1 MSRQHRKPRYEGDIR
16 VVDLS
21 TYTAP
26 KITESKQKEWV
37 AYGEDNDYYQYLIDQ
52 YQGSPTNNAIINGIT
67 EMIYGKGLS
76 ATNSDKKPM
85 EYAEAITLFK
95 KEDLKKICS
104 DFYLLGQA
112 TLQVY
117 YNVDR
122 SKIVKVEHFPVQTLR
137 AEKANKN
144 GEIKGY
150 YYFHDWSKYTNRD
163 KPKRIPAFG
172 SGNNAIEILCIK
184 PYRAGYF
191 YYTPVT
197 YQGALPYCE
206 LEGEVANYH
215 INNIQNGMA
224 PSMLMNFNNGTPDE
238 EARELIERRIYEK
251 FSGSSNAGKFILAFN
266 DNADTAATID
276 PVQLSDAHNQYQFL
290 SDESTNKILVG
301 HRLSSPLLLGIRT
314 QNNGLGSNADELKQ
328 ASILFDNMVIRVQQE
343 YILDALDSI
352 LVFNNISL
360 NLYFKTLQPLE
371 FTDLEG
377 NIVDDETRE
386 EETGV
391 DMDEKSELSDQKFE
405 LAEELIALG
414 EDEDLEN
421 WELIESAPVDYDK
434 DDELNEKLELAST
447 GTARSDAKSKQD
459 GENKKGWKYKVRYQY
474 APLKADGNSR
484 DFCSKMVSARKIY
497 RKEDI
502 LAMAT
507 KEVNAGW
514 GPNGANNY
522 DIWLYKGG
530 GSCRHYWERKVYMS
544 KTVTPDVKN
553 PRSRSSVNKAKK
565 EGFSPEINDP
575 KVAKR
580 PRDMKNRGFLK
591 PKDFTTP
598 K

>member
-1 MSRQHRKPRYEGDIR
+1 MSNIR
-16 VVDLS
+16 VVNLN

-26 KITESKQKEWV
+26 KITEQKNKDFV
-37 AYGEDNDYYQYLIDQ
+37 SYGEDNNYYQYLIDQ

-85 EYAEAITLFK
+85 EYAEAVTLFN

-137 AEKANKN
+137 AEKADKK
-144 GEIKGY
+144 GDIKGY

-163 KPKRIPAFG
+163 KLTRIPAFG

-206 LEGEVANYH
+206 LEAEVANYH

-224 PSMLMNFNNGTPDE
+224 PSMLLNFNNGTPDE
-238 EARELIERRIYEK
+238 ESRELIERRIYEK

-266 DNADTAATID
+266 DNQESAATID

-290 SDESTNKILVG
+290 SDEATNKILVG

-343 YILDALDSI
+343 YILDALDTI
-352 LVFNNISL
+352 LAFNNVSL

-371 FTDLEG
+371 FTDLGG
-377 NIVDDETRE
+377 NLVDDETRE

-391 DMDEKSELSDQKFE
+391 ELEDKAELSSDKTDLQE
-405 LAEELIALG
+405 LLDLG
-414 EDEDLEN
+414 EDEDLDN
-421 WELIESAPVDYDK
+421 WELIESAPVDYDN
-434 DDELNEKLELAST
+434 DEELNQKLELAST
-447 GTARSDAKSKQD
+447 GSAKSNAKSKQD
-459 GENKKGWKYKVRYQY
+459 GENKKGFKYKVRYQY
-474 APLKADGNSR
+474 APLKADGSSR
-484 DFCSKMVSARKIY
+484 DFCNKMVAAKKVY

-502 LAMAT
+502 MT
-507 KEVNAGW
+507 MSSKSVNPGW
-514 GPNGANNY
+514 GPDGANTY

-530 GSCRHYWERKVYMS
+530 GSCRHYWERRVYMA
-544 KTVTPDVKN
+544 KTVTPDAKN
-553 PRSRSSVNKAKK
+553 PRSEISVNEAKK
-565 EGFSPEINDP
+565 QGFKPETNDA

-580 PRDMKNRGFLK
+580 PRDMKNRGFK
-591 PKDFTTP
+591 KKKDFTTP
-598 K
+598 KGKAF

>member
-1 MSRQHRKPRYEGDIR
+1 MSNIR
-16 VVDLS
+16 VVNLS

-26 KITESKQKEWV
+26 KITEQKNKDFV
-37 AYGEDNDYYQYLIDQ
+37 SYGEDNNYYQYLIDQ

-85 EYAEAITLFK
+85 EYAEAVTLFSK
-95 KEDLKKICS
+95 DEIKKICS

-112 TLQVY
+112 TLQIY

-137 AEKANKN
+137 AEKADKK
-144 GEIKGY
+144 GDIKGY

-163 KPKRIPAFG
+163 KLTRIPAFG

-206 LEGEVANYH
+206 LESEVANYH

-224 PSMLMNFNNGTPDE
+224 PSMLINFNNGTPDE
-238 EARELIERRIYEK
+238 ESRELIERRIYDK

-266 DNADTAATID
+266 DNQESAATID

-343 YILDALDSI
+343 YILDALDKI
-352 LVFNNISL
+352 LAFNNISL

-391 DMDEKSELSDQKFE
+391 DLENKKELSSDKTALQ
-405 LAEELIALG
+405 ELIDLG
-414 EDEDLEN
+414 EEEDLDN
-421 WELIESAPVDYDK
+421 WELIESAPVDYDN
-434 DDELNEKLELAST
+434 DDKLNEKLELAST
-447 GTARSDAKSKQD
+447 GSARPNAKSEQD
-459 GENKKGWKYKVRYQY
+459 GKNKQGFKYKVRYQY

-484 DFCSKMVSARKIY
+484 DFCSNMVSAKKIY

-502 LAMAT
+502 LQMSSKA
-507 KEVNAGW
+507 VNPGW
-514 GPNGANNY
+514 GEGGANTY

-530 GSCRHYWERKVYMS
+530 GSCRHYWERRVYMA
-544 KTVTPDVKN
+544 KTVTPDAKN
-553 PRSRSSVNKAKK
+553 PRSEISVNKAKK
-565 EGFSPEINDP
+565 QGFVPETNNK
-575 KVAKR
+575 KVAER
-580 PRDMKNRGFLK
+580 PRDMKNRGFK
-591 PKDFTTP
+591 KKKDFTTP
-598 K
+598 KGKAF

>member
-1 MSRQHRKPRYEGDIR
+1 MSKIR
-16 VVDLS
+16 VVNLN

-26 KITESKQKEWV
+26 KITENKRDKFV
-37 AYGEDNDYYQYLIDQ
+37 AYGEDNNYYQFLIDQ

-67 EMIYGKGLS
+67 EMIYGKGLA
-76 ATNSDKKPM
+76 ATNSNKKPLA
-85 EYAEAITLFK
+85 YAEAITLFK
-95 KEDLKKICS
+95 KDELKKICS

-137 AEKANKN
+137 AEKADKN
-144 GEIKGY
+144 GEIKGF
-150 YYFHDWSKYTNRD
+150 YYFHDWSKYTPRD
-163 KPKRIPAFG
+163 EAKRIPAFG

-206 LEGEVANYH
+206 LEAEVANYH
-215 INNIQNGMA
+215 INNIQTGLS
-224 PSMLMNFNNGTPDE
+224 PTMLLNFNNGTPDE
-238 EARELIERRIYEK
+238 EARELIERRIYDK
-251 FSGSSNAGKFILAFN
+251 FSGTSNAGKFILAFN
-266 DNADTAATID
+266 DNSESAATVD

-314 QNNGLGSNADELKQ
+314 GNNGLGSNADELKQ

-352 LVFNNISL
+352 LAFNNISL

-391 DMDEKSELSDQKFE
+391 ETDRNELSEVTALGEF
-405 LAEELIALG
+405 IALG
-414 EDEDLEN
+414 EEEDLEE
-421 WELIESAPVDYDK
+421 WELVESAPVDYDI
-434 DDELNEKLELAST
+434 DDDLNEKLELAST
-447 GTARSDAKSKQD
+447 GSARPMAKSDQD

-474 APLKADGNSR
+474 APQEFDGDTR
-484 DFCSKMVSARKIY
+484 EFCRKMVQANKIY

-502 LAMAT
+502 QQLT
-507 KEVNAGW
+507 SKPVNKGW
-514 GPNGANNY
+514 GKGGADTY

-530 GSCRHYWERKVYMS
+530 GSCRHYWERRVYMS
-544 KTVTPDVKN
+544 KTVSPDPKN
-553 PRSRSSVNKAKK
+553 PRSKSSVSKAKQ
-565 EGFSPEINDP
+565 EGFTPETNNK
-575 KVAKR
+575 KVATR
-580 PRDMKNRGFLK
+580 PRDMVNRGFDK
-591 PKDFTTP
+591 KKDFKTP
-598 K
+598 KGKAF

>member
-1 MSRQHRKPRYEGDIR
+1 MSNIR
-16 VVDLS
+16 VVNLS

-26 KITESKQKEWV
+26 KITEEKNKDFVS
-37 AYGEDNDYYQYLIDQ
+37 YGQDNNYYQYLIDQ

-85 EYAEAITLFK
+85 EYAEAVTLFSK
-95 KEDLKKICS
+95 DDLKKICS

-137 AEKANKN
+137 AEKADKK
-144 GEIKGY
+144 GDIKGY

-163 KPKRIPAFG
+163 KLTRIPAFG

-206 LEGEVANYH
+206 LEAEVANYH

-224 PSMLMNFNNGTPDE
+224 PSMLVNFNNGTPDE
-238 EARELIERRIYEK
+238 EARELIEKRIYEK

-266 DNADTAATID
+266 DNQESAATID

-314 QNNGLGSNADELKQ
+314 GNNGLGSNADELKQ

-343 YILDALDSI
+343 YILDALDRI
-352 LVFNNISL
+352 LSFNNISL

-391 DMDEKSELSDQKFE
+391 DLEDKAELSSDKTDLQE
-405 LAEELIALG
+405 LLDLG
-414 EDEDLEN
+414 KEEDLDN
-421 WELIESAPVDYDK
+421 WELIESAPVDYDN
-434 DDELNEKLELAST
+434 DEELNLKLELTST
-447 GTARSDAKSKQD
+447 GSAKSNAKSKQD
-459 GENKKGWKYKVRYQY
+459 GQNKEGFKYKVRYKY
-474 APLKADGNSR
+474 MPEKFDDKSR
-484 DFCSKMVSARKIY
+484 EFCRKMIQAKKIY

-502 LAMAT
+502 MAMSS
-507 KEVNAGW
+507 KSVNPGW
-514 GPNGANNY
+514 GPDGADTY

-530 GSCRHYWERKVYMS
+530 GSCRHYWERRVYMA
-544 KTVTPDVKN
+544 KTVTPDAKN
-553 PRSRSSVNKAKK
+553 PRSEISVNEAKK
-565 EGFSPEINDP
+565 QGFKPETNDA

-580 PRDMKNRGFLK
+580 PRDMKNRGFK
-591 PKDFTTP
+591 NKKDFTTP
-598 K
+598 KGKAF

>member
-1 MSRQHRKPRYEGDIR
+1 MSNIR
-16 VVDLS
+16 VVNLS

-26 KITESKQKEWV
+26 KITEQKNKDFV
-37 AYGEDNDYYQYLIDQ
+37 AYGEDNNYYQYLIDQ

-67 EMIYGKGLS
+67 EMIYGKGLN

-95 KEDLKKICS
+95 KDDIKKVCS

-112 TLQVY
+112 TLQIY

-137 AEKANKN
+137 AEKADKN
-144 GEIKGY
+144 GDIKGY

-163 KPKRIPAFG
+163 KLTRIPAFG

-206 LEGEVANYH
+206 LEAEVANYH

-224 PSMLMNFNNGTPDE
+224 PSMLINFNNGTPDE
-238 EARELIERRIYEK
+238 EARELIEKRIYDK

-266 DNADTAATID
+266 DNSESAATID

-290 SDESTNKILVG
+290 ADEATNKILVG

-343 YILDALDSI
+343 YILDALETI
-352 LVFNNISL
+352 LAFNNISL
-360 NLYFKTLQPLE
+360 NLYFRTLQPLE

-377 NIVDDETRE
+377 NIVDEETRE
-386 EETGV
+386 EETGI
-391 DMDEKSELSDQKFE
+391 DLEEKETLSAENIELNDFIS
-405 LAEELIALG
+405 LG
-414 EDEDLEN
+414 EDEDLDN
-421 WELIESAPVDYDK
+421 WELVESAPVDYEK
-434 DDELNEKLELAST
+434 DDELNKKLELAST
-447 GTARSDAKSKQD
+447 GSAKPNAKSKQD
-459 GENKKGWKYKVRYQY
+459 GENDKGFKFKVRYQY

-484 DFCSKMVSARKIY
+484 EFCDKMVSAKKLY

-502 LAMAT
+502 LAMSS
-507 KEVNAGW
+507 KSVNPGW
-514 GPNGANNY
+514 GEGGANTY

-553 PRSRSSVNKAKK
+553 PRAKSSVSEAKR
-565 EGFSPEINDP
+565 EGFTPETNDK
-575 KVAKR
+575 KVATR
-580 PRDMKNRGFLK
+580 PRDMVNRGFK
-591 PKDFTTP
+591 EKKKFKTP
-598 K
+598 KGKAF

>member
-1 MSRQHRKPRYEGDIR
+1 MSNIR
-16 VVDLS
+16 VVQLN
-21 TYTAP
+21 TYTSP
-26 KITESKQKEWV
+26 KITEQKNKDFV
-37 AYGEDNDYYQYLIDQ
+37 SYGEDNNYYQYLIDQ

-95 KEDLKKICS
+95 KDDLKKICS

-137 AEKANKN
+137 AEKADKQGN
-144 GEIKGY
+144 IKGY

-206 LEGEVANYH
+206 LEAEVANYH

-238 EARELIERRIYEK
+238 ESRELIERRIYEK

-266 DNADTAATID
+266 DNAENAATID

-328 ASILFDNMVIRVQQE
+328 ASTLFDNMVIRVQQE

-352 LVFNNISL
+352 LAYNNISL

-377 NIVDDETRE
+377 NIVDEETRE

-391 DMDEKSELSDQKFE
+391 DLSVEKTELDKFIE
-405 LAEELIALG
+405 LG
-414 EDEDLEN
+414 EVEDLDN
-421 WELIESAPVDYDK
+421 WELVESAPVDYEK

-447 GTARSDAKSKQD
+447 GSARPNAKSDQD
-459 GENKKGWKYKVRYQY
+459 GENKKGFKFKVRYQY
-474 APLKADGNSR
+474 APLKADGDSR
-484 DFCSKMVSARKIY
+484 SFCNKMVSSAKLY

-502 LAMAT
+502 MQMSSKA
-507 KEVNAGW
+507 VNAGW
-514 GPNGANNY
+514 GKEGADTY

-553 PRSRSSVNKAKK
+553 PRSKSSVSEAKR
-565 EGFSPEINDP
+565 EGFTPETNDK
-575 KVAKR
+575 KVATR
-580 PRDMKNRGFLK
+580 PRDMANRGFVK
-591 PKDFTTP
+591 KKKFKTP
-598 K
+598 KGKAF

>member
-1 MSRQHRKPRYEGDIR
+1 MSNIR
-16 VVDLS
+16 VVNLS

-26 KITESKQKEWV
+26 KITEEKNKDFVS
-37 AYGEDNDYYQYLIDQ
+37 YGEDNNYYQYLIDQ

-67 EMIYGKGLS
+67 EMIYGKGLG

-85 EYAEAITLFK
+85 EYAEAVTLFTK
-95 KEDLKKICS
+95 DDLKKICS

-137 AEKANKN
+137 AEKADKK
-144 GEIKGY
+144 GDIKGY

-163 KPKRIPAFG
+163 KLTRIPAFG

-206 LEGEVANYH
+206 LEAEVANYH

-224 PSMLMNFNNGTPDE
+224 PSMLINFNNGTPDE
-238 EARELIERRIYEK
+238 EARELIEKRIYDK

-266 DNADTAATID
+266 DNQESAATID

-290 SDESTNKILVG
+290 SDEATNKILVG

-314 QNNGLGSNADELKQ
+314 GNNGLGSNADELKQ

-343 YILDALDSI
+343 YILDALDAI
-352 LVFNNISL
+352 LAFNNVSL

-377 NIVDDETRE
+377 NLVDDETRE

-391 DMDEKSELSDQKFE
+391 DLEDKAELSSDKTDLQE
-405 LAEELIALG
+405 LLDLG
-414 EDEDLEN
+414 EDEDLDN
-421 WELIESAPVDYDK
+421 WELIESAPVDYEK
-434 DDELNEKLELAST
+434 DDELNQKLELAST
-447 GTARSDAKSKQD
+447 GSAKSNAKSGQD
-459 GENKKGWKYKVRYQY
+459 GENKEGFKYKVRYQY
-474 APLKADGNSR
+474 APLESDGSSR
-484 DFCSKMVSARKIY
+484 EFCNKMVAAKKVY

-502 LAMAT
+502 IAMSS
-507 KEVNAGW
+507 KSVNPGW
-514 GPNGANNY
+514 GPDGANTY

-530 GSCRHYWERKVYMS
+530 GSCRHFWERRVYMA
-544 KTVTPDVKN
+544 KTVTPDAKN
-553 PRSRSSVNKAKK
+553 PRSEISVNEAKK
-565 EGFSPEINDP
+565 QGFKPETNDP

-580 PRDMKNRGFLK
+580 PRDMKNRGFK
-591 PKDFTTP
+591 KKKDFTTP
-598 K
+598 KGKAF

>member
-1 MSRQHRKPRYEGDIR
+1 MSNIR
-16 VVDLS
+16 VVNLS

-26 KITESKQKEWV
+26 KITEEKNKDFVS
-37 AYGEDNDYYQYLIDQ
+37 YGQDNNYYQYLIDQ

-85 EYAEAITLFK
+85 EYAEAVTLFNK
-95 KEDLKKICS
+95 DELKKICS

-137 AEKANKN
+137 AEKADKK
-144 GEIKGY
+144 GDIKGY

-163 KPKRIPAFG
+163 KLTRIPAFG

-206 LEGEVANYH
+206 LEAEVANYH

-224 PSMLMNFNNGTPDE
+224 PSMLVNFNNGTPDE
-238 EARELIERRIYEK
+238 EARELIEKRIYEK

-266 DNADTAATID
+266 DNQESAATID

-314 QNNGLGSNADELKQ
+314 GNNGLGSNADELKQ
-328 ASILFDNMVIRVQQE
+328 ASILFDNMVVRVQQE
-343 YILDALDSI
+343 YILDALDKI
-352 LVFNNISL
+352 LAFNNISL

-391 DMDEKSELSDQKFE
+391 DLEDKAELSSDKTDLQE
-405 LAEELIALG
+405 LLDLG
-414 EDEDLEN
+414 KEEDLDN
-421 WELIESAPVDYDK
+421 WELIESAPVDYDN
-434 DDELNEKLELAST
+434 DEELNLKLELTST
-447 GTARSDAKSKQD
+447 GSAKSNAKSKQD
-459 GENKKGWKYKVRYQY
+459 GENKEGFKYKVRYKY
-474 APLKADGNSR
+474 MPEKFDDKSR
-484 DFCSKMVSARKIY
+484 EFCRKMIQAKKIY

-502 LAMAT
+502 MAMSS
-507 KEVNAGW
+507 KSVNPGW
-514 GPNGANNY
+514 GPDGANTY

-530 GSCRHYWERKVYMS
+530 GSCRHYWERRVYMA
-544 KTVTPDVKN
+544 KTVTPDAKN
-553 PRSRSSVNKAKK
+553 PRSEISVNEAKK
-565 EGFSPEINDP
+565 QGFKPETNDA

-580 PRDMKNRGFLK
+580 PRDMKNRGFK
-591 PKDFTTP
+591 KKKDFTTP
-598 K
+598 KGKAF

>member
-1 MSRQHRKPRYEGDIR
+1 MSNIR
-16 VVDLS
+16 VVQLN
-21 TYTAP
+21 TYTSP
-26 KITESKQKEWV
+26 KITEEKNNDFVS
-37 AYGEDNDYYQYLIDQ
+37 YGEDNNYYQYLIDQ

-95 KEDLKKICS
+95 KDDLKKICS

-112 TLQVY
+112 TLQIY

-137 AEKANKN
+137 AEKADKQGN
-144 GEIKGY
+144 IKGY

-206 LEGEVANYH
+206 LEAEVANYH

-238 EARELIERRIYEK
+238 ESRELIERRIYEK

-266 DNADTAATID
+266 DNAESAATID

-328 ASILFDNMVIRVQQE
+328 ASTLFDNMVIRVQQE

-352 LVFNNISL
+352 LAFNNVSL

-377 NIVDDETRE
+377 NIVDEETRE

-391 DMDEKSELSDQKFE
+391 DLSVEKTELDKFIE
-405 LAEELIALG
+405 LG
-414 EDEDLEN
+414 EQEDLDN
-421 WELIESAPVDYDK
+421 WDLIESAPVDYEK

-447 GTARSDAKSKQD
+447 GSARPNAKSDQD
-459 GENKKGWKYKVRYQY
+459 GENKKGFKFKVRYQY
-474 APLKADGNSR
+474 APLKADGDSR
-484 DFCSKMVSARKIY
+484 TFCNKMVSSAKLY

-502 LAMAT
+502 MQMSSKA
-507 KEVNAGW
+507 VNEGW
-514 GPNGANNY
+514 GKGGADTY

-553 PRSRSSVNKAKK
+553 PRSKSSVSEAKR
-565 EGFSPEINDP
+565 EGFTPETNDK
-575 KVAKR
+575 KVATR
-580 PRDMKNRGFLK
+580 PRDMENRGFVEK
-591 PKDFTTP
+591 KKFKTP
-598 K
+598 KGKAF

>member
-1 MSRQHRKPRYEGDIR
+1 MSNIR
-16 VVDLS
+16 VVNLS

-26 KITESKQKEWV
+26 KITEEKNKDFVS
-37 AYGEDNDYYQYLIDQ
+37 YGQDNNYYQYLIDQ

-85 EYAEAITLFK
+85 EYAEAVTLFSK
-95 KEDLKKICS
+95 DDLKKICS

-137 AEKANKN
+137 AEKADKK
-144 GEIKGY
+144 GDIKGY

-163 KPKRIPAFG
+163 KLTRIPAFG

-206 LEGEVANYH
+206 LEAEVANYH

-224 PSMLMNFNNGTPDE
+224 PSMLVNFNNGTPDE
-238 EARELIERRIYEK
+238 EARELIEKRIYEK

-266 DNADTAATID
+266 DNQESAATID

-314 QNNGLGSNADELKQ
+314 GNNGLGSNADELKQ
-328 ASILFDNMVIRVQQE
+328 ASILFDNMVVRVQQE
-343 YILDALDSI
+343 YILDALDKI
-352 LVFNNISL
+352 LAFNNISL

-391 DMDEKSELSDQKFE
+391 DLEDKAELSSDKTDLQE
-405 LAEELIALG
+405 LLDLG
-414 EDEDLEN
+414 EDEDLDN
-421 WELIESAPVDYDK
+421 WELIESAPVDYNNDE
-434 DDELNEKLELAST
+434 ELNQKLELAST
-447 GTARSDAKSKQD
+447 GSAKSNAKSKQD
-459 GENKKGWKYKVRYQY
+459 GENKEGFKYKVRYQY
-474 APLKADGNSR
+474 APLKADGSSR
-484 DFCSKMVSARKIY
+484 DFCNKMIAAKKVY

-502 LAMAT
+502 MT
-507 KEVNAGW
+507 MSSKSVNPGW
-514 GPNGANNY
+514 GPDGADTY

-530 GSCRHYWERKVYMS
+530 GSCRHYWERRVYMA
-544 KTVTPDVKN
+544 KTVTPDAKN
-553 PRSRSSVNKAKK
+553 PRSEISVNEAKK
-565 EGFSPEINDP
+565 QGFKPETNDA

-580 PRDMKNRGFLK
+580 PRDMKNRGFK
-591 PKDFTTP
+591 KKKDFTTP
-598 K
+598 KGKAF

>member
-1 MSRQHRKPRYEGDIR
+1 MSNIR
-16 VVDLS
+16 VVNLS

-26 KITESKQKEWV
+26 KITEEKNKDFVS
-37 AYGEDNDYYQYLIDQ
+37 YGQDNNYYQYLIDQ

-85 EYAEAITLFK
+85 EYAEAVTLFSK
-95 KEDLKKICS
+95 DDLKKICS

-137 AEKANKN
+137 AEKADKK
-144 GEIKGY
+144 GDIKGY

-163 KPKRIPAFG
+163 KLTRIPAFG

-206 LEGEVANYH
+206 LEAEVANYH

-224 PSMLMNFNNGTPDE
+224 PSMLVNFNNGTPDE
-238 EARELIERRIYEK
+238 EARELIEKRIYEK

-266 DNADTAATID
+266 DNQESAATID

-314 QNNGLGSNADELKQ
+314 GNNGLGSNADELKQ
-328 ASILFDNMVIRVQQE
+328 ASILFDNMVVRVQQE
-343 YILDALDSI
+343 YILDALDKI
-352 LVFNNISL
+352 LAFNNISL

-391 DMDEKSELSDQKFE
+391 DLEDKAELSSDKTDLQE
-405 LAEELIALG
+405 LLDLG
-414 EDEDLEN
+414 KEEDLDN
-421 WELIESAPVDYDK
+421 WELIESAPVDYDN
-434 DDELNEKLELAST
+434 DEELNLKLELTST
-447 GTARSDAKSKQD
+447 GSAKSNAKSKQD
-459 GENKKGWKYKVRYQY
+459 GKNKEGFKYKVRYKY
-474 APLKADGNSR
+474 MPEKFDDKSR
-484 DFCSKMVSARKIY
+484 EFCRKMIQAKKIY

-502 LAMAT
+502 MAMSS
-507 KEVNAGW
+507 KSVNPGW
-514 GPNGANNY
+514 GPDGADTY

-530 GSCRHYWERKVYMS
+530 GSCRHYWERRVYMA
-544 KTVTPDVKN
+544 KTVTPDAKN
-553 PRSRSSVNKAKK
+553 PRSEISVNEAKK
-565 EGFSPEINDP
+565 QGFKPETNDA

-580 PRDMKNRGFLK
+580 PRDMKNRGFK
-591 PKDFTTP
+591 KKKDFTTP
-598 K
+598 KGKAF

>member
-1 MSRQHRKPRYEGDIR
+1 MSNIR
-16 VVDLS
+16 VVNLN

-26 KITESKQKEWV
+26 KITEQKNKDFV
-37 AYGEDNDYYQYLIDQ
+37 SYGEDNNYYQYLIDQ

-85 EYAEAITLFK
+85 EYAEAVTLFN

-137 AEKANKN
+137 AEKADKK
-144 GEIKGY
+144 GDIKGY

-163 KPKRIPAFG
+163 KLTRIPAFG

-206 LEGEVANYH
+206 LEAEVANYH

-224 PSMLMNFNNGTPDE
+224 PSMLLNFNNGTPDE
-238 EARELIERRIYEK
+238 ESRELIERRIYEK

-266 DNADTAATID
+266 DNQDSAATID

-290 SDESTNKILVG
+290 SDEATNKILVG

-343 YILDALDSI
+343 YILDALDTI
-352 LVFNNISL
+352 LAFNNVSL

-371 FTDLEG
+371 FTDLGG
-377 NIVDDETRE
+377 NLVDDETRE

-391 DMDEKSELSDQKFE
+391 ELEDKAELSSDKTDLQE
-405 LAEELIALG
+405 LLDLG
-414 EDEDLEN
+414 EDEDLDN
-421 WELIESAPVDYDK
+421 WELIESAPVDYDN
-434 DDELNEKLELAST
+434 DEELNQKLELAST
-447 GTARSDAKSKQD
+447 GSAKSNAKSKQD
-459 GENKKGWKYKVRYQY
+459 GENKKGFKYKVRYQY
-474 APLKADGNSR
+474 APLKADGSSR
-484 DFCSKMVSARKIY
+484 DFCNKMVAAKKVY

-502 LAMAT
+502 MT
-507 KEVNAGW
+507 MSSKSVNPGW
-514 GPNGANNY
+514 GPDGANTY

-530 GSCRHYWERKVYMS
+530 GSCRHYWERRVYMA
-544 KTVTPDVKN
+544 KTVTPDAKN
-553 PRSRSSVNKAKK
+553 PRSEISVNEAKK
-565 EGFSPEINDP
+565 QGFKPETNDT

-580 PRDMKNRGFLK
+580 PRDMKNRGFK
-591 PKDFTTP
+591 KKKDFTTP
-598 K
+598 KGKAF

>member
-1 MSRQHRKPRYEGDIR
+1 MSNIR
-16 VVDLS
+16 VVNLS

-26 KITESKQKEWV
+26 KITEEKNKDFVS
-37 AYGEDNDYYQYLIDQ
+37 YGEDNNYYQYLIDQ

-67 EMIYGKGLS
+67 EMIYGKGLG

-85 EYAEAITLFK
+85 EYAEAVTLFHK
-95 KEDLKKICS
+95 DDLKKICS

-112 TLQVY
+112 TLQIY

-137 AEKANKN
+137 AEKADKK
-144 GEIKGY
+144 GDIKGY

-163 KPKRIPAFG
+163 KLTRIPAFG

-206 LEGEVANYH
+206 LEAEVANYH

-224 PSMLMNFNNGTPDE
+224 PSMLINFNNGTPDE
-238 EARELIERRIYEK
+238 EARELIEKRIYDK

-266 DNADTAATID
+266 DNQESAATID

-290 SDESTNKILVG
+290 SDEATNKILVG

-314 QNNGLGSNADELKQ
+314 GNNGLGSNADELKQ

-343 YILDALDSI
+343 YILDALDTI
-352 LVFNNISL
+352 LSFNNVSL

-377 NIVDDETRE
+377 NLVDDETRE

-391 DMDEKSELSDQKFE
+391 DLEDKAKLSSDKTDLQELLD
-405 LAEELIALG
+405 LG
-414 EDEDLEN
+414 EDEDLDN
-421 WELIESAPVDYDK
+421 WELIESAPVDYEK
-434 DDELNEKLELAST
+434 DDELNQKLELAST
-447 GTARSDAKSKQD
+447 GSAKSNAKSDQD
-459 GENKKGWKYKVRYQY
+459 GENKEGFRYKVRYQY
-474 APLKADGNSR
+474 APLESDGSSR
-484 DFCSKMVSARKIY
+484 EFCNKMVAAKKVY

-502 LAMAT
+502 IAMSS
-507 KEVNAGW
+507 KSVNPGW
-514 GPNGANNY
+514 GPDGANTY

-530 GSCRHYWERKVYMS
+530 GSCRHYWERRVYMA
-544 KTVTPDVKN
+544 KTVTPDAKN
-553 PRSRSSVNKAKK
+553 PRSEISVNEAKK
-565 EGFSPEINDP
+565 QGFKPETNDP

-580 PRDMKNRGFLK
+580 PRDMKNRGFK
-591 PKDFTTP
+591 KKKDFTTP
-598 K
+598 KGKAF

>member
-1 MSRQHRKPRYEGDIR
+1 MSNIR
-16 VVDLS
+16 VVNLN

-26 KITESKQKEWV
+26 KITEQKNKDFV
-37 AYGEDNDYYQYLIDQ
+37 SYGEDNNYYQYLIDQ

-85 EYAEAITLFK
+85 EYAEAVTLFN

-137 AEKANKN
+137 AEKADKK
-144 GEIKGY
+144 GDIKGY

-163 KPKRIPAFG
+163 KLTRIPAFG

-206 LEGEVANYH
+206 LEAEVANYH

-224 PSMLMNFNNGTPDE
+224 PSMLLNFNNGTPDE
-238 EARELIERRIYEK
+238 ESRELIERRIYEK

-266 DNADTAATID
+266 DNQESAATID

-290 SDESTNKILVG
+290 SDEATNKILVG

-343 YILDALDSI
+343 YILDALDTI
-352 LVFNNISL
+352 LAFNNVSL

-371 FTDLEG
+371 FTDLGG
-377 NIVDDETRE
+377 NLVDDETRE

-391 DMDEKSELSDQKFE
+391 ELEDKAELSSDKTDLQE
-405 LAEELIALG
+405 LLDLG
-414 EDEDLEN
+414 EDEDLDN
-421 WELIESAPVDYDK
+421 WELIESAPVDYDN
-434 DDELNEKLELAST
+434 DEELNQKLELAST
-447 GTARSDAKSKQD
+447 GSAKSNAKSKQD
-459 GENKKGWKYKVRYQY
+459 GENKKGFKYKVRYQY
-474 APLKADGNSR
+474 APLKADGSSR
-484 DFCSKMVSARKIY
+484 DFCNKMVAAKKVY

-502 LAMAT
+502 MAMSS
-507 KEVNAGW
+507 KSVNPGW
-514 GPNGANNY
+514 GPDGANTY

-530 GSCRHYWERKVYMS
+530 GSCRHYWERRVYMA
-544 KTVTPDVKN
+544 KTVTPDAKN
-553 PRSRSSVNKAKK
+553 PRSEISVNEAKK
-565 EGFSPEINDP
+565 QGFKPETNDT

-580 PRDMKNRGFLK
+580 PRDMKNRGFK
-591 PKDFTTP
+591 KKKDFTTP
-598 K
+598 KGKAF

>member
-1 MSRQHRKPRYEGDIR
+1 MSNIR
-16 VVDLS
+16 VVNLS

-26 KITESKQKEWV
+26 KITEEKNKDFVS
-37 AYGEDNDYYQYLIDQ
+37 YGQDNNYYQYLIDQ

-85 EYAEAITLFK
+85 EYAEAVTLFSK
-95 KEDLKKICS
+95 DDLKKICS

-137 AEKANKN
+137 AEKADKK
-144 GEIKGY
+144 GDIKGY

-163 KPKRIPAFG
+163 KLTRIPAFG

-206 LEGEVANYH
+206 LEAEVANYH

-224 PSMLMNFNNGTPDE
+224 PSMLVNFNNGTPDE
-238 EARELIERRIYEK
+238 EARELIEKRIYEK

-266 DNADTAATID
+266 DNQESAATID

-314 QNNGLGSNADELKQ
+314 GNNGLGSNADELKQ
-328 ASILFDNMVIRVQQE
+328 ASILFDNMVVRVQQE
-343 YILDALDSI
+343 YILDALDKI
-352 LVFNNISL
+352 LAFNNISL

-391 DMDEKSELSDQKFE
+391 ELEDKAELSSDKTDLQE
-405 LAEELIALG
+405 LLDLG
-414 EDEDLEN
+414 KEEDLDN
-421 WELIESAPVDYDK
+421 WELIESAPVDYDN
-434 DDELNEKLELAST
+434 DEELNLKLELTST
-447 GTARSDAKSKQD
+447 GSAKSNAKSKQD
-459 GENKKGWKYKVRYQY
+459 GKNKEGFKYKVRYKY
-474 APLKADGNSR
+474 MPEKFDDKSR
-484 DFCSKMVSARKIY
+484 EFCRKMIQAKKIY

-502 LAMAT
+502 MAMSS
-507 KEVNAGW
+507 KSVNPGW
-514 GPNGANNY
+514 GPDGADTY

-530 GSCRHYWERKVYMS
+530 GSCRHYWERRVYMA
-544 KTVTPDVKN
+544 KTVTPDAKN
-553 PRSRSSVNKAKK
+553 PRSEISVNEAKK
-565 EGFSPEINDP
+565 QGFKPETNDA

-580 PRDMKNRGFLK
+580 PRDMKNRGFK
-591 PKDFTTP
+591 KKKDFTTP
-598 K
+598 KGKAF

>member
-1 MSRQHRKPRYEGDIR
+1 MSNIR
-16 VVDLS
+16 VVNLS

-26 KITESKQKEWV
+26 KITEQKNKDFV
-37 AYGEDNDYYQYLIDQ
+37 SYGEDNNYYQYLIDQ

-85 EYAEAITLFK
+85 EYAEAVTLFSK
-95 KEDLKKICS
+95 DEIKKICS

-112 TLQVY
+112 TLQIY

-137 AEKANKN
+137 AEKADKK
-144 GEIKGY
+144 GDIKGY

-163 KPKRIPAFG
+163 KLTRIPAFG

-206 LEGEVANYH
+206 LESEVANYH

-224 PSMLMNFNNGTPDE
+224 PSMLINFNNGTPDE
-238 EARELIERRIYEK
+238 ESRELIERRIYDK

-266 DNADTAATID
+266 DNQESAATID

-290 SDESTNKILVG
+290 SDEATNKILVG

-343 YILDALDSI
+343 YILDALDTI
-352 LVFNNISL
+352 LAFNNVSL

-377 NIVDDETRE
+377 NLVDDETRE

-391 DMDEKSELSDQKFE
+391 DLEDKAELSANYE
-405 LAEELIALG
+405 LTNDTANYFLDTLQGETMDDYELIATREYS
-414 EDEDLEN
+414 EDNEDLN
-421 WELIESAPVDYDK
+421 IWKQSVIDND
-434 DDELNEKLELAST
+434 LELESI
-447 GTARSDAKSKQD
+447 KSKPSGD
-459 GENKKGWKYKVRYQY
+459 SYLDKSIYKVRYAY
-474 APLKADGNSR
+474 SEKYSSGNTR
-484 DFCSKMVSARKIY
+484 DFCKTMMSRSKSGVVY
-497 RKEDI
+497 RLEDI
-502 LAMAT
+502 DKASR
-507 KEVNAGW
+507 EGVNKSFGHKGQA
-514 GPNGANNY
+514 Y
-522 DIWLYKGG
+522 DLFKYKGG
-530 GSCRHYWERKVYMS
+530 PNCGHYWEERLYKLKKKKDGEYYEDKALSSSEEV
-544 KTVTPDVKN
+544 KTIPKTYK
-553 PRSRSSVNKAKK
+553 PRPVGHKKAK
-565 EGFSPEINDP
+565 
-575 KVAKR
+575 VA
-580 PRDMKNRGFLK
+580 
-591 PKDFTTP
+591 PKDMSNQGYKTAR
-598 K
+598 KNKK

>member
-1 MSRQHRKPRYEGDIR
+1 MSNIR
-16 VVDLS
+16 VVNLS

-26 KITESKQKEWV
+26 KITEEKNKDFVS
-37 AYGEDNDYYQYLIDQ
+37 YGQDNNYYQYLIDQ

-85 EYAEAITLFK
+85 EYAEAVTLFSK
-95 KEDLKKICS
+95 DDLKKICS

-137 AEKANKN
+137 AEKADKK
-144 GEIKGY
+144 GDIKGY

-163 KPKRIPAFG
+163 KLTRIPAFG

-206 LEGEVANYH
+206 LEAEVANYH

-224 PSMLMNFNNGTPDE
+224 PSMLVNFNNGTPDE
-238 EARELIERRIYEK
+238 EARELIEKRIYEK

-266 DNADTAATID
+266 DNQESAATID

-314 QNNGLGSNADELKQ
+314 GNNGLGSNADELKQ
-328 ASILFDNMVIRVQQE
+328 ASILFDNMVVRVQQE
-343 YILDALDSI
+343 YILDALDKI
-352 LVFNNISL
+352 LAFNNISL
-360 NLYFKTLQPLE
+360 NLYFKTLQPSE
-371 FTDLEG
+371 PTDLEG

-391 DMDEKSELSDQKFE
+391 DLEDKAELSSDKTDLQE
-405 LAEELIALG
+405 LLDLG
-414 EDEDLEN
+414 KEEDLDN
-421 WELIESAPVDYDK
+421 WELIESAPVDYDN
-434 DDELNEKLELAST
+434 DEELNLKLELTST
-447 GTARSDAKSKQD
+447 GSAKSNAKSKQD
-459 GENKKGWKYKVRYQY
+459 GKNKEGFKYKVRYKY
-474 APLKADGNSR
+474 MPEKFDDKSR
-484 DFCSKMVSARKIY
+484 EFCRKMIQAKKIY

-502 LAMAT
+502 MAMSS
-507 KEVNAGW
+507 KSVNPGW
-514 GPNGANNY
+514 GPDGADTY

-530 GSCRHYWERKVYMS
+530 GSCRHYWERRVYMA
-544 KTVTPDVKN
+544 KTVTPDAKN
-553 PRSRSSVNKAKK
+553 PRSEISVNEAKK
-565 EGFSPEINDP
+565 QGFKPETNDA

-580 PRDMKNRGFLK
+580 PRDMKNRGFK
-591 PKDFTTP
+591 KKKDFTTP
-598 K
+598 KGKAF

>member
-1 MSRQHRKPRYEGDIR
+1 MSKIR
-16 VVDLS
+16 VVNLS

-95 KEDLKKICS
+95 KDDLKKICS

-144 GEIKGY
+144 GEIKGF
-150 YYFHDWSKYTNRD
+150 YYFHDWKKYTPRD
-163 KPKRIPAFG
+163 KAKRIPAFG
-172 SGNNAIEILCIK
+172 TGNNAIEILCIK

-206 LEGEVANYH
+206 LEAEVANYH

-238 EARELIERRIYEK
+238 ESRELIERRIYEK

-266 DNADTAATID
+266 DNAESAATLD

-290 SDESTNKILVG
+290 SDEATNKILVG

-352 LVFNNISL
+352 LAFNNVSL

-391 DMDEKSELSDQKFE
+391 ETDKSELSEVTE
-405 LAEELIALG
+405 LSEFIALG
-414 EDEDLEN
+414 EEEDLDE
-421 WELIESAPVDYDK
+421 WELLEAAPVDYDL

-447 GTARSDAKSKQD
+447 GSARPNAKSEQD
-459 GENKKGWKYKVRYQY
+459 GENAKGWKYKVRYQY
-474 APLKADGNSR
+474 APQKFDDESR
-484 DFCSKMVSARKIY
+484 EFCRKMVQANKLY

-502 LAMAT
+502 QQLTT
-507 KEVNAGW
+507 KPVNKGW
-514 GPNGANNY
+514 GKGGADTY

-530 GSCRHYWERKVYMS
+530 GSCRHYWERRVYMS
-544 KTVTPDVKN
+544 KTVTPDPKN
-553 PRSRSSVNKAKK
+553 PRSKSSVNKARK
-565 EGFSPEINDP
+565 EGFNPETNDK
-575 KVAKR
+575 KVATR
-580 PRDMKNRGFLK
+580 PRDMENRGFVK
-591 PKDFTTP
+591 KKDFKTP
-598 K
+598 KGKAF

>member
-1 MSRQHRKPRYEGDIR
+1 MSNIR
-16 VVDLS
+16 VVNLS

-26 KITESKQKEWV
+26 KITEEKNKDFVS
-37 AYGEDNDYYQYLIDQ
+37 YGQDNNYYQYLIDQ

-85 EYAEAITLFK
+85 EYAEAITLFNK
-95 KEDLKKICS
+95 DELKKICS

-137 AEKANKN
+137 AEKADKK
-144 GEIKGY
+144 GDIKGY

-163 KPKRIPAFG
+163 KLTRIPAFG

-206 LEGEVANYH
+206 LEAEVANYH

-224 PSMLMNFNNGTPDE
+224 PSMLVNFNNGTPDE
-238 EARELIERRIYEK
+238 EARELIEKRIYEK

-266 DNADTAATID
+266 DNQESAATID

-314 QNNGLGSNADELKQ
+314 GNNGLGSNADELKQ
-328 ASILFDNMVIRVQQE
+328 ASILFDNMVVRVQQE
-343 YILDALDSI
+343 YILDALDKI
-352 LVFNNISL
+352 LAFNNISL

-391 DMDEKSELSDQKFE
+391 DLEDKAELSSDKTDLQE
-405 LAEELIALG
+405 LLDLG
-414 EDEDLEN
+414 KEEDLDN
-421 WELIESAPVDYDK
+421 WELIESAPVDYDN
-434 DDELNEKLELAST
+434 DEELNLKLELTST
-447 GTARSDAKSKQD
+447 GSAKSNAKSKQD
-459 GENKKGWKYKVRYQY
+459 GENKEGFKYKVRYKY
-474 APLKADGNSR
+474 MPEKFDDKSR
-484 DFCSKMVSARKIY
+484 EFCRKMIQAKKIY

-502 LAMAT
+502 MAMSS
-507 KEVNAGW
+507 KSVNPGW
-514 GPNGANNY
+514 GPDGANTY

-530 GSCRHYWERKVYMS
+530 GSCRHYWERRVYMA
-544 KTVTPDVKN
+544 KTVTPDAKN
-553 PRSRSSVNKAKK
+553 PRSEISVNEAKK
-565 EGFSPEINDP
+565 QGFKPETNDA

-580 PRDMKNRGFLK
+580 PRDMKNRGFK
-591 PKDFTTP
+591 KKKDFTTP
-598 K
+598 KGKAF

>member
-1 MSRQHRKPRYEGDIR
+1 MSNIR
-16 VVDLS
+16 VVNLS

-26 KITESKQKEWV
+26 KITEEKNKDFVS
-37 AYGEDNDYYQYLIDQ
+37 YGQDNNYYQYLIDQ

-76 ATNSDKKPM
+76 ATNSDKKHM
-85 EYAEAITLFK
+85 EYAEAVTLFSK
-95 KEDLKKICS
+95 DDLKKICS

-137 AEKANKN
+137 AEKADKK
-144 GEIKGY
+144 GDIKGY

-163 KPKRIPAFG
+163 KLTRIPAFG

-206 LEGEVANYH
+206 LEAEVANYH

-224 PSMLMNFNNGTPDE
+224 PSMLVNFNNGTPDE
-238 EARELIERRIYEK
+238 EARELIEKRIYEK

-266 DNADTAATID
+266 DNQESAATID

-314 QNNGLGSNADELKQ
+314 GNNGLGSNADELKQ
-328 ASILFDNMVIRVQQE
+328 ASILFDNMVVRVQQE
-343 YILDALDSI
+343 YILDALDKI
-352 LVFNNISL
+352 LAFNNISL

-391 DMDEKSELSDQKFE
+391 DLEDKAELSSDKTDLQE
-405 LAEELIALG
+405 LLDLG
-414 EDEDLEN
+414 KEEDLDN
-421 WELIESAPVDYDK
+421 WELIESAPVDYDN
-434 DDELNEKLELAST
+434 DEELNLKLELTST
-447 GTARSDAKSKQD
+447 GSAKSNAKSKQD
-459 GENKKGWKYKVRYQY
+459 GKNKEGFKYKVRYKY
-474 APLKADGNSR
+474 MPEKFDDKSR
-484 DFCSKMVSARKIY
+484 EFCRKMIQAKKIY

-502 LAMAT
+502 MAMSS
-507 KEVNAGW
+507 KSVNPGW
-514 GPNGANNY
+514 GPDGADTY

-530 GSCRHYWERKVYMS
+530 GSCRHYWERRVYMA
-544 KTVTPDVKN
+544 KTVTPDAKN
-553 PRSRSSVNKAKK
+553 PRSEISVNEAKK
-565 EGFSPEINDP
+565 QGFKPETNDA

-580 PRDMKNRGFLK
+580 PRDMKNRGFK
-591 PKDFTTP
+591 KKKDFTTP
-598 K
+598 KGKAF